1 MNNTNEEPAAA
12 IWDRLDDL
20 DDAELA
26 MLVEA
31 ATSVIAEHT
40 DEAGAKTYLEMPL
53 RPASQVLKS
62 TLADAGVAVDEEATA
77 ELVRNQKATRQLT
90 VRVLRSLAQQPILA
104 AEIETAYRDR
114 QKMLVIDAGLI
125 SAAALLLLVL
135 KLKRVKIGGVDVS
148 FYDARQS
155 ALDSIRRLLG
165 M

>member
-1 MNNTNEEPAAA
+1 MNNTNEEPAV

-20 DDAELA
+20 DDAELT

-31 ATSVIAEHT
+31 AASVIADHT
-40 DEAGAKTYLEMPL
+40 DEAGARTYLEMPP
-53 RPASQVLKS
+53 RPAGQILKS
-62 TLADAGVAVDEEATA
+62 TLADAGVAVDEEAAA
-77 ELVRNQKATRQLT
+77 ELVRDQKAARQLT

-104 AEIETAYRDR
+104 AEIEAAYRDR
-114 QKMLVIDAGLI
+114 QRMLVIDAGLI

>member
-1 MNNTNEEPAAA
+1 VNNANEEPVD
-12 IWDRLDDL
+12 IWGRLDDL

-31 ATSVIAEHT
+31 AASVIADNT
-40 DEAGAKTYLEMPL
+40 NEAGARIYLEMPP
-53 RPASQVLKS
+53 RPAGQILKS
-62 TLADAGVAVDEEATA
+62 TLADAGVAVDDEEAA
-77 ELVRNQKATRQLT
+77 ELVRDEVVTRQLA
-90 VRVLRSLAQQPILA
+90 VHVLRSLAQQPVIA
-104 AEIETAYRDR
+104 AEIEVAYRAR
-114 QKMLVIDAGLI
+114 QRMLVIDAGVI

-155 ALDSIRRLLG
+155 ALDSIRRMLG